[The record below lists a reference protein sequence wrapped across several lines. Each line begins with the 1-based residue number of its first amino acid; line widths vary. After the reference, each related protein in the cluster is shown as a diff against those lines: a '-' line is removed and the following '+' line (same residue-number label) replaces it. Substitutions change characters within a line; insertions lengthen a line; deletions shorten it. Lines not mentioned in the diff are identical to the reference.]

1 MNSLMA
7 PAIALMNRLGY
18 GMKFCLIS
26 VLFFI
31 PLGIVSSMLVQQA
44 YDRVQVTQ
52 RALDSMTLLR
62 QNSAIMRD
70 AEALRDLEL
79 IYVQL
84 GQGEYAQDLEQRTLM
99 LRQSVMDG
107 LNGLPLDAEDPD
119 AADLIAKRDELVAVY
134 QGIAGESVRNRGAM
148 SAQALGEVS
157 SLMSF
162 SAAYAGLPQDY
173 DRNIRQLSDL
183 LINITP
189 NITSSLGTGRSVGG
203 YSIGLGYLNSDASR
217 DMDDLFEGMQRLRS
231 DYEQVLALVLA
242 DPSLSGLQSYSQASL
257 ASLDE
262 ASRIFE
268 DDIILAN
275 SLTGVWSDYFNQITT
290 EIDKTYAFNQA
301 MLDTLGQVLER
312 RMGENFRAMMTLILS
327 LSLVGLLI
335 IYLYAGFYM
344 ATRRTLKRLSVLMG
358 QVAGGDMTVQV
369 EVDSRDEL
377 GALASEFNDT
387 VERIRELIRQVSQT
401 AGEVHQQ
408 SQQVESIS
416 SESSQAVASQRSQ
429 IEQVATAMNEMSAT
443 SQEVARSAAMA
454 VTSAEQVNTETLNG
468 RKLVESSVEGI
479 RKLAGEIENSVKVIN
494 KLADDSTSISRVLEV
509 IKGVA
514 EQTNLLALNAAI
526 EAARAGEQGRGF
538 AVVADEVR
546 TLARRTQ
553 QSTEEIEQMI
563 ARLQEGVGG
572 AVKAMGAS
580 HGMTGSTVEASLKVQ
595 EALGNILQS
604 VTQIVDQSQ
613 QIAAA
618 AEEQTAVSHDIDHN
632 IVQINQAGERTAEGA
647 RQAEQSSNRMAQL
660 VKDLQHII
668 SAFRV

>member
-84 GQGEYAQDLEQRTLM
+84 GQGEYAQDLEQRTLV

>member
-84 GQGEYAQDLEQRTLM
+84 GQGEYAQDLEQRTLV

-189 NITSSLGTGRSVGG
+189 NITSSLGAGRSVGG

>member
-44 YDRVQVTQ
+44 YERVQIT
-52 RALDSMTLLR
+52 RHALDSMALLR

-70 AEALRDLEL
+70 AEALRDLDM

-84 GQGEYAQDLEQRTLM
+84 GQGEYAQDLEQRTQA
-99 LRQSVMDG
+99 LRKNVVDG
-107 LNGLPLDAEDPD
+107 LGGLALDPQDSE
-119 AADLIAKRDELVAVY
+119 AADLISKRDELVGVY
-134 QGIAGESVRNRGAM
+134 QGIASESVRNRGSM
-148 SAQALGEVS
+148 STQALGELS
-157 SLMSF
+157 SLLSF

-173 DRNIRQLSDL
+173 DRSIRQLSDL
-183 LINITP
+183 LINVTP
-189 NITSSLGTGRSVGG
+189 NITATLGVGRSVGA
-203 YSIGLGYLNSDASR
+203 YSMGLGYLNSDASR
-217 DMDDLFEGMQRLRS
+217 DMDDLFEGLQLLRGEYAQALS
-231 DYEQVLALVLA
+231 LVLA
-242 DPSLSGLQSYSQASL
+242 NPGLKGLESYSQASRE
-257 ASLDE
+257 SLDA
-262 ASRIFE
+262 ASSIFE
-268 DDIILAN
+268 DDIILAG
-275 SLTGVWSDYFNQITT
+275 SLTGLWSDYFTQITT

-301 MLDTLGQVLER
+301 MLDTLGQVLNQ
-312 RMGENFRAMMTLILS
+312 RMDENVRSMMVLIVS

-335 IYLYAGFYM
+335 IYLYAGFYI

-377 GALASEFNDT
+377 GELASEFNDT

-416 SESSQAVASQRSQ
+416 SESSQAVASQRLQ

-443 SQEVARSAAMA
+443 SQEVARSAALA
-454 VTSAEQVNTETLNG
+454 VTSAEQVNTDTLNG
-468 RKLVESSVEGI
+468 RKLVESSVDGI
-479 RKLAGEIENSVKVIN
+479 GKLAGEIENSVKVIN
-494 KLADDSTSISRVLEV
+494 KLADDSSSISRVLEV

-563 ARLQEGVGG
+563 ARLQEGVSG

-580 HGMTGSTVEASLKVQ
+580 HSMTGSTVDASLKVQ
-595 EALGNILQS
+595 EALGNILKS

-618 AEEQTAVSHDIDHN
+618 AEQQTAVSHDIDHT

>member
-26 VLFFI
+26 LLFFI
-31 PLGIVSSMLVQQA
+31 PLGIVSGMLVNQA
-44 YDRVQVTQ
+44 YERVEIT
-52 RALDSMTLLR
+52 RHALDSMTLLR
-62 QNSAIMRD
+62 QNSAVMRD
-70 AEALRDLEL
+70 AETLRDLDI
-79 IYVQL
+79 IYGPL
-84 GQGEYAQDLEQRTLM
+84 GQGEFAEDLEQRTQT
-99 LRQSVMDG
+99 LRKRVVDG
-107 LNGLPLDAEDPD
+107 LNGMSLDTSDPD
-119 AADLIAKRDELVAVY
+119 AADLVAKRNELVALY
-134 QGIAGESVRNRGAM
+134 QQIATESAQNRGPLA
-148 SAQALGEVS
+148 SQALGELS
-157 SLMSF
+157 SLLSF

-173 DRNIRQLSDL
+173 DRNIRQLSDV

-189 NITSSLGTGRSVGG
+189 NVTSMIGTGRAVGSYSVGM
-203 YSIGLGYLNSDASR
+203 GYLNSDASR
-217 DMDDLFEGMQRLRS
+217 DMDDLFEGLQQLER
-231 DYEQVLALVLA
+231 DYQQTLALVLA
-242 DPSLSGLQSYSQASL
+242 NPSLSGLQAPSRASL
-257 ASLDE
+257 ESIGIANQ
-262 ASRIFE
+262 IFE
-268 DDIILAN
+268 DDIIVADSFDSQWN
-275 SLTGVWSDYFNQITT
+275 DFFRQITT
-290 EIDKTYAFNQA
+290 EIDKTYTFNQA
-301 MLDTLGQVLER
+301 MLDTLEQVLEQ
-312 RMGENFRAMMTLILS
+312 RMGENVRSMMVLIIS

-344 ATRRTLKRLSVLMG
+344 STRRTLKRLSVLMG
-358 QVAGGDMTVQV
+358 KVAAGDMTVQV

-377 GALASEFNDT
+377 GTLASEFNDT

-401 AGEVHQQ
+401 AAQVEQQ
-408 SQQVESIS
+408 SQQVQSIS

-468 RKLVESSVEGI
+468 RRLVESSVDGI
-479 RKLAGEIENSVKVIN
+479 EKLAGEIENSVKVIN
-494 KLADDSTSISRVLEV
+494 KLADDSGSISRVLEV

-563 ARLQEGVGG
+563 ARLQDGVSG

-580 HGMTGSTVEASLKVQ
+580 HNMTGATVDASLKVQ
-595 EALGNILQS
+595 DALGNILKA

-647 RQAEQSSNRMAQL
+647 AQAEQSSTRMGQL

>member
-44 YDRVQVTQ
+44 YERVQIT
-52 RALDSMTLLR
+52 RHALDSMALLR

-70 AEALRDLEL
+70 AEALRDLDM

-84 GQGEYAQDLEQRTLM
+84 GQGEYAQDLEQRTQA
-99 LRQSVMDG
+99 LRKNVVDG
-107 LNGLPLDAEDPD
+107 LGGLALDPQDAE
-119 AADLIAKRDELVAVY
+119 AADLIAKRDELVGVY
-134 QGIAGESVRNRGAM
+134 QGIGSESVRNRGPM
-148 SAQALGEVS
+148 STQALGELS
-157 SLMSF
+157 SLLSF

-173 DRNIRQLSDL
+173 DRSIRQLSDL
-183 LINITP
+183 LINVTP
-189 NITSSLGTGRSVGG
+189 NITATLGVGRSVGA
-203 YSIGLGYLNSDASR
+203 YSMGLGYLNSDASR
-217 DMDDLFEGMQRLRS
+217 DMDDLFEGLQLLRGEYAQALS
-231 DYEQVLALVLA
+231 LVLA
-242 DPSLSGLQSYSQASL
+242 NPGLKGLESYSQASL
-257 ASLDE
+257 GSLDA
-262 ASRIFE
+262 ASSIFE
-268 DDIILAN
+268 DDIILAG
-275 SLTGVWSDYFNQITT
+275 SLTGLWSDYFTQITT

-301 MLDTLGQVLER
+301 MLDTLGQVLNQ
-312 RMGENFRAMMTLILS
+312 RMDENVRSMMVLIVS

-335 IYLYAGFYM
+335 IYLYAGFYI

-377 GALASEFNDT
+377 GELASEFNDT

-416 SESSQAVASQRSQ
+416 SESSQAVASQRLQ

-443 SQEVARSAAMA
+443 SQEVARSAALA
-454 VTSAEQVNTETLNG
+454 VTSAEQVNTDTLNG
-468 RKLVESSVEGI
+468 RKLVESSVDGI
-479 RKLAGEIENSVKVIN
+479 GKLAGEIENSVKVIN
-494 KLADDSTSISRVLEV
+494 KLADDSSSISRVLEV

-563 ARLQEGVGG
+563 ARLQAGVSG

-580 HGMTGSTVEASLKVQ
+580 HSMTGSTVDASLKVQ
-595 EALGNILQS
+595 EALGNILTS
-604 VTQIVDQSQ
+604 VTHIVDQSQ

>member
-44 YDRVQVTQ
+44 YERVQIT
-52 RALDSMTLLR
+52 RHALDSMALLR

-70 AEALRDLEL
+70 AEALRDLDM

-84 GQGEYAQDLEQRTLM
+84 GQGEYAQDLEQRTQAW
-99 LRQSVMDG
+99 RKNVVDG
-107 LNGLPLDAEDPD
+107 LNGLALDPNDPE
-119 AADLIAKRDELVAVY
+119 AVDLISKRDELVSLY
-134 QGIAGESVRNRGAM
+134 QGIGSESVRNRGPM
-148 SAQALGEVS
+148 STQALGELG
-157 SLMSF
+157 SLLSL
-162 SAAYAGLPQDY
+162 SGAYAGLPQDY

-183 LINITP
+183 LINVTP
-189 NITSSLGTGRSVGG
+189 KVTATLGLGRSVGA
-203 YSIGLGYLNSDASR
+203 YSMGLGYLNSDASR
-217 DMDDLFEGMQRLRS
+217 DMDELFEGMQLLNGEYAQALS
-231 DYEQVLALVLA
+231 LVLA
-242 DPSLSGLQSYSQASL
+242 DRSLEGLESASRASL
-257 ASLDE
+257 ESLDA
-262 ASRIFE
+262 ASSIFE
-268 DDIILAN
+268 DDIILAG
-275 SLTGVWSDYFNQITT
+275 SLTGLWSDYFTQITT

-301 MLDTLGQVLER
+301 MLDTLGQVLDQR
-312 RMGENFRAMMTLILS
+312 LAENVRSMLLLIVS

-335 IYLYAGFYM
+335 IYLYAGFYI

-358 QVAGGDMTVQV
+358 QVAGGDMTVQI

-416 SESSQAVASQRSQ
+416 SESSQAVASQRLQ

-443 SQEVARSAAMA
+443 SQEVARSAALA
-454 VTSAEQVNTETLNG
+454 VTSAEQVNTDTLNG
-468 RKLVESSVEGI
+468 RKLVESSVDGI
-479 RKLAGEIENSVKVIN
+479 GKLAGEIENSVKVIN
-494 KLADDSTSISRVLEV
+494 KLADDSSSISRVLEV

-563 ARLQEGVGG
+563 ARLQAGVSG

-580 HGMTGSTVEASLKVQ
+580 HSMTGSTVDASLKVQ
-595 EALGNILQS
+595 EALGNILKS

>member
-84 GQGEYAQDLEQRTLM
+84 GQGEYAQDLEQRTLV

-119 AADLIAKRDELVAVY
+119 AADLIAKRDELVTVY

-148 SAQALGEVS
+148 SAQALGEVG

-468 RKLVESSVEGI
+468 RKLVGSSVEGI

>member
-262 ASRIFE
+262 AP
-268 DDIILAN
+268 
-275 SLTGVWSDYFNQITT
+275 
-290 EIDKTYAFNQA
+290 
-301 MLDTLGQVLER
+301 
-312 RMGENFRAMMTLILS
+312 
-327 LSLVGLLI
+327 
-335 IYLYAGFYM
+335 
-344 ATRRTLKRLSVLMG
+344 
-358 QVAGGDMTVQV
+358 
-369 EVDSRDEL
+369 
-377 GALASEFNDT
+377 ASTWPPD
-387 VERIRELIRQVSQT
+387 
-401 AGEVHQQ
+401 
-408 SQQVESIS
+408 
-416 SESSQAVASQRSQ
+416 
-429 IEQVATAMNEMSAT
+429 
-443 SQEVARSAAMA
+443 ARS
-454 VTSAEQVNTETLNG
+454 SG
-468 RKLVESSVEGI
+468 YRC
-479 RKLAGEIENSVKVIN
+479 
-494 KLADDSTSISRVLEV
+494 
-509 IKGVA
+509 
-514 EQTNLLALNAAI
+514 
-526 EAARAGEQGRGF
+526 
-538 AVVADEVR
+538 
-546 TLARRTQ
+546 
-553 QSTEEIEQMI
+553 
-563 ARLQEGVGG
+563 
-572 AVKAMGAS
+572 
-580 HGMTGSTVEASLKVQ
+580 
-595 EALGNILQS
+595 
-604 VTQIVDQSQ
+604 
-613 QIAAA
+613 
-618 AEEQTAVSHDIDHN
+618 
-632 IVQINQAGERTAEGA
+632 
-647 RQAEQSSNRMAQL
+647 
-660 VKDLQHII
+660 
-668 SAFRV
+668 

>member
-44 YDRVQVTQ
+44 YDRVQITQ
-52 RALDSMTLLR
+52 HALDSMALLR

-70 AEALRDLEL
+70 AEALRDLEMV
-79 IYVQL
+79 YVQL
-84 GQGEYAQDLEQRTLM
+84 GQGEYAQDLEQRTQV
-99 LRQSVMDG
+99 LRKNVIDG
-107 LNGLPLDAEDPD
+107 LNALALDTEDPE
-119 AADLIAKRDELVAVY
+119 AADLIAKRDELVTVY

-148 SAQALGEVS
+148 STQALGEVS
-157 SLMSF
+157 SLLSF

-183 LINITP
+183 LINVTP
-189 NITSSLGTGRSVGG
+189 NITSSLGNGRSVGA
-203 YSIGLGYLNSDASR
+203 YSMGLGYLNSDASR
-217 DMDDLFEGMQRLRS
+217 DMDDLFESMQRLRS

-242 DPSLSGLQSYSQASL
+242 DRSLAGLQSYGQASL
-257 ASLDE
+257 ESLDE
-262 ASRIFE
+262 AIRIFE

-275 SLTGVWSDYFNQITT
+275 SLTGSWSDYFAQITN
-290 EIDKTYAFNQA
+290 EIDKTYAFNEQ

-312 RMGENFRAMMTLILS
+312 RMGENFRSMMVLIVS

-377 GALASEFNDT
+377 GTLASEFNDT
-387 VERIRELIRQVSQT
+387 VERIRELIRQVSHT

-443 SQEVARSAAMA
+443 SQEVARSAASA
-454 VTSAEQVNTETLNG
+454 VTSAEQVNMETLNG

-479 RKLAGEIENSVKVIN
+479 GKLADEIENSVKVIN
-494 KLADDSTSISRVLEV
+494 KLADDSSSISRVLEV

-563 ARLQEGVGG
+563 ARLQEGVNG

-580 HGMTGSTVEASLKVQ
+580 HGMTGSTVESSLKVQ
-595 EALGNILQS
+595 EALGNILKS

-647 RQAEQSSNRMAQL
+647 RQAEQSSNRMGQL

>member
-1 MNSLMA
+1 VNSLMA

-84 GQGEYAQDLEQRTLM
+84 GQGEYAQDLEQRTLV

-189 NITSSLGTGRSVGG
+189 NITSSLGAGRSVGG

>member
-26 VLFFI
+26 LLFFI
-31 PLGIVSSMLVQQA
+31 PLGIVSGMLVNQA
-44 YDRVQVTQ
+44 YERVEIT
-52 RALDSMTLLR
+52 RHALDSMTLLR
-62 QNSAIMRD
+62 QNSAVMRD
-70 AEALRDLEL
+70 AETLRDLDI
-79 IYVQL
+79 IYGPL
-84 GQGEYAQDLEQRTLM
+84 GQGEFAEDLEQRTQT
-99 LRQSVMDG
+99 LRKRVVDG
-107 LNGLPLDAEDPD
+107 LNGMSLDTSDPD
-119 AADLIAKRDELVAVY
+119 ATDLVAKRNELVALY
-134 QGIAGESVRNRGAM
+134 QQIATESAQNRGPLA
-148 SAQALGEVS
+148 SQALGELS
-157 SLMSF
+157 SLLSF

-173 DRNIRQLSDL
+173 DRNIRQLSDV

-189 NITSSLGTGRSVGG
+189 NVTSMIGTGRAVGSYSVGM
-203 YSIGLGYLNSDASR
+203 GYLNSDASR
-217 DMDDLFEGMQRLRS
+217 DMDDLFEGLQQLER
-231 DYEQVLALVLA
+231 DYQQTLALVLA
-242 DPSLSGLQSYSQASL
+242 NPSLSGLQAPSRASL
-257 ASLDE
+257 ESIGIANQ
-262 ASRIFE
+262 IFE
-268 DDIILAN
+268 DDIIVADSFDSQWN
-275 SLTGVWSDYFNQITT
+275 DFFRQITT
-290 EIDKTYAFNQA
+290 EIDKTYTFNQA
-301 MLDTLGQVLER
+301 MLDTLEQVLEQ
-312 RMGENFRAMMTLILS
+312 RMGENVRSMMVLIIS

-344 ATRRTLKRLSVLMG
+344 STRRTLKRLSVLMG
-358 QVAGGDMTVQV
+358 KVAAGDMTVQV

-377 GALASEFNDT
+377 GTLASEFNDT

-401 AGEVHQQ
+401 AAQVEQQ
-408 SQQVESIS
+408 SQQVQSIS

-468 RKLVESSVEGI
+468 RRLVESSVDGI
-479 RKLAGEIENSVKVIN
+479 EKLAGEIENSVKVIN
-494 KLADDSTSISRVLEV
+494 KLADDSGSISRVLEV

-563 ARLQEGVGG
+563 ARLQDGVSG

-580 HGMTGSTVEASLKVQ
+580 HNMTGATVDASLKVQ
-595 EALGNILQS
+595 DALGNILKA

-613 QIAAA
+613 QIAA
-618 AEEQTAVSHDIDHN
+618 
-632 IVQINQAGERTAEGA
+632 
-647 RQAEQSSNRMAQL
+647 
-660 VKDLQHII
+660 
-668 SAFRV
+668 

>member
-1 MNSLMA
+1 MA

>member
-44 YDRVQVTQ
+44 YDRVELTQ
-52 RALDSMTLLR
+52 HALDSMALLR
-62 QNSAIMRD
+62 QNTAILRD
-70 AEALRDLEL
+70 AEALRDLDM

-84 GQGEYAQDLEQRTLM
+84 GQGEYAQDLEQRTQV
-99 LRQSVMDG
+99 LRKSVIDG
-107 LNGLPLDAEDPD
+107 LNGLALDADDPE
-119 AADLIAKRDELVAVY
+119 AADLIAKRDELVSVY

-148 SAQALGEVS
+148 STQALGEVS
-157 SLMSF
+157 SLLSF

-183 LINITP
+183 LINVTP
-189 NITSSLGTGRSVGG
+189 NITSSLGNGRSVGA
-203 YSIGLGYLNSDASR
+203 YSMGLGYLNSDASR
-217 DMDDLFEGMQRLRS
+217 DMDDLFETMQRLRS

-242 DPSLSGLQSYSQASL
+242 DSSLAGLQSYSQASL
-257 ASLDE
+257 ESLDE
-262 ASRIFE
+262 AIRIFE

-275 SLTGVWSDYFNQITT
+275 SLSGTWSDYFARLTS
-290 EIDKTYAFNQA
+290 EIDKTYAFNQE
-301 MLDTLGQVLER
+301 MLDTLAQVLEQ
-312 RMGENFRAMMTLILS
+312 RMAENFRSMMVLIVS
-327 LSLVGLLI
+327 LTLVGLLI

-344 ATRRTLKRLSVLMG
+344 ATRRTLRRLSVLMG

-377 GALASEFNDT
+377 GVLASEFNDT

-401 AGEVHQQ
+401 AGEVQQQ

-416 SESSQAVASQRSQ
+416 SESSHAVASQRSQ

-443 SQEVARSAAMA
+443 SQEVARSAALA

-479 RKLAGEIENSVKVIN
+479 GKLAGEIENSVKVIN
-494 KLADDSTSISRVLEV
+494 KLADDSSSISRVLEV

-563 ARLQEGVGG
+563 ARLQEGVSG

-595 EALGNILQS
+595 EALGNILKS

-632 IVQINQAGERTAEGA
+632 IVQINQTGERTAEGA
-647 RQAEQSSNRMAQL
+647 RQAEQSSNRMGQL

>member
-189 NITSSLGTGRSVGG
+189 NITSSLGAGRSVGG

>member
-7 PAIALMNRLGY
+7 PAVALMNRLSY

-26 VLFFI
+26 LLFFV

-44 YDRVQVTQ
+44 YERVQITE

-62 QNSAIMRD
+62 QSMAILRD
-70 AEALRDLEL
+70 AEALRD
-79 IYVQL
+79 IDMVNVQL
-84 GQGEYAQDLEQRTLM
+84 GQGEYATDLEQRSQTL
-99 LRQSVMDG
+99 RKRVIDG
-107 LNGLPLDAEDPD
+107 LAALELDLSDPD
-119 AADLIAKRDELVAVY
+119 AADLVAKRNEIIQAY
-134 QGIAGESVRNRGAM
+134 ERMAGESPRNRGAL
-148 SAQALGEVS
+148 SSLALGEVT
-157 SLMSF
+157 SLLSF
-162 SAAYAGLPQDY
+162 TATYAGLPQDY
-173 DRNIRQLSDL
+173 DRNIRQLSDV
-183 LINITP
+183 LINVTP
-189 NITSSLGTGRSVGG
+189 SITSALGTGRSVGA

-217 DMDDLFEGMQRLRS
+217 DMDALFESMQLMIG
-231 DYEQVLALVLA
+231 DYEQVLSLVLA
-242 DPSLSGLQSYSQASL
+242 DANLAGLRSSS
-257 ASLDE
+257 E
-262 ASRIFE
+262 ASVDSLNVTAQIFE

-275 SLTGVWSDYFNQITT
+275 TLSGQWSDYFMRITS
-290 EIDKTYAFNQA
+290 EIDKTYAFNQSV
-301 MLDTLGQVLER
+301 LDTLEQVLVT
-312 RMGENFRAMMTLILS
+312 RMGENVRAMTVLIVS

-335 IYLYAGFYM
+335 VYLYAGFYM
-344 ATRRTLKRLSVLMG
+344 ATRRTLKRLSVLMS

-369 EVDSRDEL
+369 EVDSSDEL
-377 GALASEFNDT
+377 GALASELNDT
-387 VERIRELIRQVSQT
+387 VARIRELIRQVSQT
-401 AGEVHQQ
+401 ATQVHQQ
-408 SQQVESIS
+408 SQQVEQIS
-416 SESSQAVASQRSQ
+416 SESSHAVASQRSQ

-443 SQEVARSAAMA
+443 SQEVARSASMA

-468 RKLVESSVEGI
+468 RRLVESSVDGI
-479 RKLAGEIENSVKVIN
+479 EKLSGEIENSVKVIN
-494 KLADDSTSISRVLEV
+494 KLAEDSSSISRVLEV

-563 ARLQEGVGG
+563 ARLQEGVSG

-580 HGMTGSTVEASLKVQ
+580 HGMTGATVDASLKVQ
-595 EALGNILQS
+595 DALGNILQS

-618 AEEQTAVSHDIDHN
+618 AEEQTAVSHDIDQN

-647 RQAEQSSNRMAQL
+647 RQAEQSSNRMGQL
-660 VKDLQHII
+660 VKDLQQII

>member
-1 MNSLMA
+1 
-7 PAIALMNRLGY
+7 
-18 GMKFCLIS
+18 
-26 VLFFI
+26 
-31 PLGIVSSMLVQQA
+31 
-44 YDRVQVTQ
+44 
-52 RALDSMTLLR
+52 
-62 QNSAIMRD
+62 
-70 AEALRDLEL
+70 
-79 IYVQL
+79 
-84 GQGEYAQDLEQRTLM
+84 M